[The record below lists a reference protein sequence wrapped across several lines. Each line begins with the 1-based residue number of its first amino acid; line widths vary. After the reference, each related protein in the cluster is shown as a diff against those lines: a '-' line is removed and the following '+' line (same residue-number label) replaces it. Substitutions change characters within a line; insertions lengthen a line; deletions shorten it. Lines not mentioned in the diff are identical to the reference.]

1 MNNLLYIAITS
12 GDKFNPTEG
21 AVLATA
27 MAIIGIV
34 FAVLAVFL
42 VLVTI
47 INWKLL
53 TKMGD
58 EGWKALIPIYNTW
71 SLCEGVG
78 LNPHWSWIIVV
89 APGILAAI
97 PAIGSVAGS
106 VLLIYFQVIYCIS
119 LARSFGKSDGFAVLL
134 YFFFPITGFLLFNE
148 EYKGKLACKDY
159 IFEDLL
165 HINNNSNN
173 NTNSSNSS
181 NSNASSGSTT
191 EANVVNETTTNADNN
206 STNETTT
213 SSGAKFCT
221 DCGAKLE
228 DGAQFC
234 TACGKKLN

>member
-12 GDKFNPTEG
+12 GDKISPDEG
-21 AVLATA
+21 IMLATV
-27 MAIIGIV
+27 MGILGIV
-34 FAVLAVFL
+34 FAIFAVYL
-42 VLVTI
+42 VLITI

-78 LNPHWSWIIVV
+78 INPHWSWIVV
-89 APGILAAI
+89 VGPGILAAI
-97 PAIGSVAGS
+97 PALGSVAGS
-106 VLLIYFQVIYCIS
+106 LLLIYFQVIYCIS

-134 YFFFPITGFLLFNE
+134 YFFFPITGFLLFNA

-159 IFEDLL
+159 IFDDLL
-165 HINNNSNN
+165 HINNNSNT
-173 NTNSSNSS
+173 NTNSS

-191 EANVVNETTTNADNN
+191 EANVVNETTTNDDNKA
-206 STNETTT
+206 TNDAT
-213 SSGAKFCT
+213 SSSESKFCT
-221 DCGAKLE
+221 ECGARIE